1 MMVTADGKLRILPVA
16 LSDLTPP
23 GNSVKVANTGDVCA
37 ESAGACLGERGREG
51 DTVVA
56 GVGAGETDWP

>member
-1 MMVTADGKLRILPVA
+1 MTEEGD
-16 LSDLTPP
+16 
-23 GNSVKVANTGDVCA
+23 SVKVANTGDVCT

>member
-1 MMVTADGKLRILPVA
+1 MVTADGKLRILPVA

-23 GNSVKVANTGDVCA
+23 GDSVKVANTGDVCT
-37 ESAGACLGERGREG
+37 GAVGSFLGGRGREG

-56 GVGAGETDWP
+56 GGGAGETDWP